1 MSPKQ
6 ARKFHGIRRSDRRR
20 GWTRWF
26 REGVIEAEARGGA
39 RQRRELWS
47 ADGK

>member
-26 REGVIEAEARGGA
+26 REGVLENEARSGA
-39 RQRRELWS
+39 RQRRELGS